1 MQNLG
6 SKVTMG
12 KSLKLKQNK
21 ILIMCGGQG
30 KRLGTISK
38 KLPKPLMNIG
48 KRTILEYKLE
58 QYQRQGFNDFIFCVG
73 YKGELI
79 QTLVKQIN
87 GIHAEFSDAGESA
100 GILARLFYAKPL
112 FYDQVLMTYGDT
124 FTDLQL
130 SALYSVHQK
139 SNNEATIVVAPIKN
153 PFGLVEFNAEQQVTF
168 FKEKPI
174 LNYFIGYAVINK
186 SALEL
191 IPDKVINMPD
201 GEGIVTFFKILMG
214 MDLLGCYFHSGLQTT
229 FNTQEEFEKVEQ
241 EIINFCTAIEDT

>member
-1 MQNLG
+1 
-6 SKVTMG
+6 MG

-21 ILIMCGGQG
+21 ILIMCGGRG
-30 KRLGTISK
+30 KRLGSISK
-38 KLPKPLMNIG
+38 SIPKPLMNIG
-48 KRTILEYKLE
+48 KRTILEYKVE

-79 QTLVKQIN
+79 RKIVKQVD
-87 GIHAEFSDAGESA
+87 GIQAEFSDAGESS
-100 GILARLFYAKPL
+100 GILSRLDFAKSL
-112 FYDQVLMTYGDT
+112 FDEQVLMTYGDT

-130 SALYSVHQK
+130 SALNSAHQK
-139 SNNEATIVVAPIKN
+139 HNNEATIVVAPIKN

-201 GEGIVTFFKILMG
+201 GEGIVTFFKILVG
-214 MDLLGCYFHSGLQTT
+214 MDLLGCYFHSGIQTT
-229 FNTQEEFEKVEQ
+229 FNTPEELKIAKKDIVKFFTTMEDNKYEK
-241 EIINFCTAIEDT
+241 